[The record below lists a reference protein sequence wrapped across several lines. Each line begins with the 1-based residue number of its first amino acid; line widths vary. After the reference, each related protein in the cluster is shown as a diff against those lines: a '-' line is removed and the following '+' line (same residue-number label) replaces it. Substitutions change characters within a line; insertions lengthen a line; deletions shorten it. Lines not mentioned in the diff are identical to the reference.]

1 MDLNKL
7 KKIALAASQG
17 KWVHYCGYAGVDAI
31 ELESDRTIV
40 VQWTGFDGANTSK
53 SQARKNAKFIG
64 AFGPETALEMIE
76 ELKSKPPHIKFK
88 MPDRDQYCGE
98 DYDQVYDQFA
108 EALAEAGI
116 ILVDQDGRKFVL

>member
-1 MDLNKL
+1 
-7 KKIALAASQG
+7 
-17 KWVHYCGYAGVDAI
+17 
-31 ELESDRTIV
+31 
-40 VQWTGFDGANTSK
+40 
-53 SQARKNAKFIG
+53 
-64 AFGPETALEMIE
+64 
-76 ELKSKPPHIKFK
+76 